1 MESKYFLYSK
11 LHHCYQL
18 LLCHSLRRSERCSAK
33 LRAASYSLQ
42 KTVSKLAVQSFTAV
56 QEWDATEASCVHN
69 SRVQKNKR

>member
-56 QEWDATEASCVHN
+56 QELPCVHKYD
-69 SRVQKNKR
+69 RFVGKEQWY